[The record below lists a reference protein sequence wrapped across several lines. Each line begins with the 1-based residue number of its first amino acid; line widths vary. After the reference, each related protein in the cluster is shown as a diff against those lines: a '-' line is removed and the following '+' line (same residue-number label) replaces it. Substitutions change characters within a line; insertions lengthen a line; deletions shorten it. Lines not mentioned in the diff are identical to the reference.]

1 MENIAR
7 DAARAPPG
15 LPRQMSEGRREA
27 DGSYTPAWHVHSQEM
42 TRAAEESMARASID
56 DQD

>member
-27 DGSYTPAWHVHSQEM
+27 DGSYTPAWNV
-42 TRAAEESMARASID
+42 AAQMMARASIE
-56 DQD
+56 DQE